1 MRGWRFRGPQPLAV
15 PPLDTM
21 ADHAAVL
28 EAAQLLGCPTVWT
41 AAAAGDVDAL
51 RLAPDGDL
59 NRADLARG
67 WTACQYAC
75 ASDQHLV
82 LTYLVSR
89 GVDVRRELL
98 GPTPLWIA
106 ASSGSVRCLRLLIRV
121 GADVDGDYDDLS
133 PLEAACRTATSGG
146 LECVRE
152 LVVHGAHVADGYVPS
167 PLRPA
172 MIAWARDRIQS
183 HHGAVV
189 AALGVRLGTGVDG
202 APSPLRRLDDRAAHL
217 IGEFL
222 RSPGRAVRRL
232 QRALWVW
239 EGEERHA
246 AACARAA
253 ARGWRREDHCFSVF

>member
-1 MRGWRFRGPQPLAV
+1 
-15 PPLDTM
+15 M

-59 NRADLARG
+59 NRAD
-67 WTACQYAC
+67 
-75 ASDQHLV
+75 
-82 LTYLVSR
+82 LVSR

-133 PLEAACRTATSGG
+133 PLEAAK
-146 LECVRE
+146 
-152 LVVHGAHVADGYVPS
+152 PS
-167 PLRPA
+167 SARND
-172 MIAWARDRIQS
+172 AWARDRIQS